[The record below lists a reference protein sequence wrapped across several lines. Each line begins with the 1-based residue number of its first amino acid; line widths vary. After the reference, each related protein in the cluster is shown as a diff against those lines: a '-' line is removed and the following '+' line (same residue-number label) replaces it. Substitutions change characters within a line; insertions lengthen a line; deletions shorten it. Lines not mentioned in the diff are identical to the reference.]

1 MVSKATLRASA
12 CPSLRICAAVG
23 FLGLGRLERVE
34 GAGEETEAVA
44 LPLRLRRV
52 AEDEASATASDESE
66 EGGVLQMMM
75 QALGKTRTQRRRV
88 QLQGAKQREEPQR
101 LGQQSHSHWKK
112 NRPAEHGLER
122 LQT

>member
-66 EGGVLQMMM
+66 EGGAADDDAGAWEDADATTEGAAAGGEAAGGATEAGAAVTL
-75 QALGKTRTQRRRV
+75 ALEEESTS
-88 QLQGAKQREEPQR
+88 GAWP
-101 LGQQSHSHWKK
+101 
-112 NRPAEHGLER
+112 
-122 LQT
+122 

>member
-23 FLGLGRLERVE
+23 FLGLDRFLERVE

-52 AEDEASATASDESE
+52 AEDEASATARDESE
-66 EGGVLQMMM
+66 EGGAADDDAGAWEDADATTEGAAAGGEAAGGATEAGAAVTL
-75 QALGKTRTQRRRV
+75 ALEEESTS
-88 QLQGAKQREEPQR
+88 GAWP
-101 LGQQSHSHWKK
+101 
-112 NRPAEHGLER
+112 
-122 LQT
+122 